1 MDKFLSGD
9 FELNENEN
17 KTEILN
23 ISNWNTITMDETKI
37 NKNDNETN
45 SQNIILKN
53 KIFRL
58 NENIINLRCLSV
70 ICEISILMSGESN
83 FFIFS
88 RCTEKL
94 NNQTVV
100 CYISKELE
108 SARKFIS
115 FAVLEEKNDDK
126 FIIKNIKKQEIP
138 KQENYIKPLDI
149 SELKFIFVDNGD
161 NKCYVFLDEQEQNS
175 NLFIGADFYEAITYN
190 SNLMFA
196 VSGDLISLKKLNIK
210 QGFRNSYLNMRNNY
224 KNTTKVQSC
233 NCCMIF

>member
-23 ISNWNTITMDETKI
+23 ISNWNTITMDENKI

-70 ICEISILMSGESN
+70 ICEINILMSGESN

-126 FIIKNIKKQEIP
+126 FIIKNMKKQ
-138 KQENYIKPLDI
+138 
-149 SELKFIFVDNGD
+149 
-161 NKCYVFLDEQEQNS
+161 
-175 NLFIGADFYEAITYN
+175 
-190 SNLMFA
+190 
-196 VSGDLISLKKLNIK
+196 
-210 QGFRNSYLNMRNNY
+210 
-224 KNTTKVQSC
+224 
-233 NCCMIF
+233 